1 MILIAVAYQKAL
13 GEKNM
18 ENSTETRLRDYT
30 RKYTEQSQF
39 QARLLSDL
47 SRDKWYVFL
56 FPTFERTLSD
66 VRENARLTFLN
77 TRKDKELRHFHK
89 TMYVESFSFFSLTLL
104 TVVSRYSP
112 SYQVTHSYHIHLYPL
127 IIIIRN
133 HQFPHA

>member
-1 MILIAVAYQKAL
+1 MVYIPSIVFGILVLFCMILIAVAYQKAL

-66 VRENARLTFLN
+66 V
-77 TRKDKELRHFHK
+77 
-89 TMYVESFSFFSLTLL
+89 
-104 TVVSRYSP
+104 
-112 SYQVTHSYHIHLYPL
+112 
-127 IIIIRN
+127 
-133 HQFPHA
+133 

>member
-66 VRENARLTFLN
+66 VRENARLIFSN
-77 TRKDKELRHFHK
+77 TRKEYALERNDRHK
-89 TMYVESFSFFSLTLL
+89 RSNTT
-104 TVVSRYSP
+104 
-112 SYQVTHSYHIHLYPL
+112 QVQHGNSTNRPDS
-127 IIIIRN
+127 IRTT
-133 HQFPHA
+133 QR

>member
-1 MILIAVAYQKAL
+1 MRSPDPEFYESSMVYIPSIVFGILVLFCMILIAVAYQKAL

-66 VRENARLTFLN
+66 VRENA
-77 TRKDKELRHFHK
+77 LRR
-89 TMYVESFSFFSLTLL
+89 
-104 TVVSRYSP
+104 SRERSIDIFEH
-112 SYQVTHSYHIHLYPL
+112 TERICA
-127 IIIIRN
+127 RT
-133 HQFPHA
+133 